1 MGVDSGDRMRMS
13 MKTPV
18 EVIMAGVVIGVC
30 GIILVG
36 CSSYMLW
43 RDLKNSILPP
53 KFGGDDKEKDK
64 DKDKEK
70 DKEK

>member
-1 MGVDSGDRMRMS
+1 MGVDSGDKMRMS

-43 RDLKNSILPP
+43 RDLRDSISPP
-53 KFGGDDKEKDK
+53 RFRGDDKEKEK
-64 DKDKEK
+64 EKEK